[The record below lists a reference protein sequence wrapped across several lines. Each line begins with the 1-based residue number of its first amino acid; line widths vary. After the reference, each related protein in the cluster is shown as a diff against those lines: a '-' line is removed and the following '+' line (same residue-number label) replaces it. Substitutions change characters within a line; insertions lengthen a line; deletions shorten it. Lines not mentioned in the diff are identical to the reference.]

1 MTIAQGLVSMVASD
15 FLEDAAE
22 NKWDSNTYIVKAA
35 QRGLINN
42 PQIIEYGK
50 IIKERENLDRM
61 GKVEMEAQAALP
73 REEAVLT
80 GKPVGFEDSPY
91 FLTHGLL
98 RGGEAEMERDP
109 IMSLSPAIGESS
121 PNKIRKLPHPQML
134 PRLTIPGR
142 MGAQDQRE
150 LMAAMAG
157 KQIGGRRIAPEEV
170 EATTTYAGMQP
181 AERPIDVYRE
191 KNIELKQK
199 KLDLDAI
206 KNARND
212 DLMDYRWATFAYKQ
226 LQDDLKDERER
237 EDAIEKMLVIGAK
250 YAGIKMAKNTEI
262 AMVKKGMAAAEKQ
275 ASEMQEEFDQSP
287 YLEQIA
293 ALETQKEQANELHQM
308 FKQRA
313 GERSVPTGKRGAYQI
328 DPRGTPRPKAAA
340 TPEPAPKPTP
350 APKTDPREP
359 VKIKTRQDYYNL
371 PVGRLYIN
379 PTTGAIQEK
388 QGSPDAKPLGQ

>member
-61 GKVEMEAQAALP
+61 GKAEMEAQAALP

-80 GKPVGFEDSPY
+80 GKPVGFEDS
-91 FLTHGLL
+91 

-181 AERPIDVYRE
+181 AERPID
-191 KNIELKQK
+191 
-199 KLDLDAI
+199 
-206 KNARND
+206 
-212 DLMDYRWATFAYKQ
+212 
-226 LQDDLKDERER
+226 
-237 EDAIEKMLVIGAK
+237 G
-250 YAGIKMAKNTEI
+250 
-262 AMVKKGMAAAEKQ
+262 
-275 ASEMQEEFDQSP
+275 
-287 YLEQIA
+287 
-293 ALETQKEQANELHQM
+293 
-308 FKQRA
+308 
-313 GERSVPTGKRGAYQI
+313 
-328 DPRGTPRPKAAA
+328 
-340 TPEPAPKPTP
+340 
-350 APKTDPREP
+350 
-359 VKIKTRQDYYNL
+359 
-371 PVGRLYIN
+371 
-379 PTTGAIQEK
+379 
-388 QGSPDAKPLGQ
+388 